1 MALPNSGSISANDIR
16 IEIEKA
22 TQTNFSIKNAET
34 GIYSTINQ
42 SSASRP
48 NGAAPYSF
56 GEWRGYNHS
65 IVTSGTISV
74 RGYQSDGNNFNNL
87 MTVYKNG
94 IEYLRTS
101 CYSNTYATCLATSDV
116 ISTGDSF
123 YLNVQATSFFSPDG
137 YTYFSSLRVYYTSN
151 IRGTLYDSGNNY
163 IIASPSENFPEFT
176 LIEGENISIHVE
188 MLF

>member
-65 IVTSGTISV
+65 IVTNGIISV
-74 RGYQSDGNNFNNL
+74 RGYQSDGDSFNNL

-94 IEYLRTS
+94 IEYLNTS
-101 CYSNTYATCLATSDV
+101 CYSNTHVTCLTTSGV

-123 YLNVQATSFFSPDG
+123 YLNVQATDFGGDS
-137 YTYFSSLRVYYTSN
+137 YFSVLRVYYNSD

-163 IIASPSENFPEFT
+163 TILNPSENFPEFT
-176 LIEGENISIHVE
+176 LIEGENISISVE
-188 MLF
+188 MVS